1 MQSTAAAEHSTETK
15 GKHRLVN
22 ELKRLEAET
31 RFLEE
36 DMEKLER
43 TEKASA
49 ALQELLNEV
58 ERRPDPLLPVTPGPV
73 NSVWDQWFERSQNMR
88 VHHRCWI
95 L

>member
-1 MQSTAAAEHSTETK
+1 MQSTVAAEQSTETK
-15 GKHRLVN
+15 GKHRLVT

-36 DMEKLER
+36 DMEQLEK

-49 ALQELLNEV
+49 VLQELLNEV
-58 ERRPDPLLPVTPGPV
+58 ERRPDPLLPVTPGPA
-73 NSVWDQWFERSQNMR
+73 NSVWDQWFEGAQSVR
-88 VHHRCWI
+88 VRHRCLI